1 LIKNAESLEKLHK
14 IDVVVVDKTGTIT
27 QGKPSVTD
35 ILISKDAGSRK
46 EKELFTLLASL
57 ESNSEHPLAH
67 AITTRAKVDNISLA
81 KVKNFVMIAGKGIT
95 GTIDGIKYFAGNQ
108 QLLIDLHIES
118 SEFNIEDLANQ
129 GKTPIYF
136 GSESKILM
144 VVAISDTIKSSS
156 TQAVKD
162 LHDLGVK
169 VVMLTGDHKSTAE
182 YMASKAGIDKVYAEL
197 LPQGKATVIASLKA
211 EGQTV
216 AMAGDGIND
225 APALAVS
232 DVGIAMATG
241 TDIAIEAADVTL
253 ISGDISKIPKA
264 IKLSKTTMRV
274 IKQNLFWAFI
284 YNLIGIPIAAG
295 LLFPIFGLTLNPM
308 FAGLAMA
315 MSSVSVVTNSLRLKL
330 IKL

>member
-1 LIKNAESLEKLHK
+1 ME
-14 IDVVVVDKTGTIT
+14 
-27 QGKPSVTD
+27 
-35 ILISKDAGSRK
+35 
-46 EKELFTLLASL
+46 
-57 ESNSEHPLAH
+57 
-67 AITTRAKVDNISLA
+67 
-81 KVKNFVMIAGKGIT
+81 
-95 GTIDGIKYFAGNQ
+95 YFAGNQ
-108 QLLIDLHIES
+108 QILSDLHIES
-118 SEFNIEDLANQ
+118 PEFDIETLARQ

-136 GSESKILM
+136 GSEGKVLI

-156 TQAVKD
+156 AQAIKE
-162 LHDLGVK
+162 LHALGVK
-169 VVMLTGDHKSTAE
+169 VAMLTGDHKSTAE
-182 YMASKAGIDKVYAEL
+182 YMAKKAGIDKVYAEL
-197 LPQGKATVIASLKA
+197 LPQDKATVIEKLKA

-253 ISGDISKIPKA
+253 ISGDISKIPQA
-264 IKLSKTTMRV
+264 IKLSKVTMRV

-284 YNLIGIPIAAG
+284 YNLVGIPVAAG
-295 LLFPIFGLTLNPM
+295 LLFPIFGITLNPM